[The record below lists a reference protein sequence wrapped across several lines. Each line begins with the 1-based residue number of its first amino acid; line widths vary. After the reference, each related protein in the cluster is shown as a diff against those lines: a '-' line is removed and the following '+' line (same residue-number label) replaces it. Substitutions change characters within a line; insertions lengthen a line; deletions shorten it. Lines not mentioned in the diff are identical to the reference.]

1 MTENAQT
8 LVRDLADQAEVT
20 DTGGVRIAPAATA
33 GHLELSLAAEPE
45 PGDAVV
51 DGSDG
56 ARIFLEEETATLL
69 ADATLDAQDGEQP
82 GFVLTQQDG

>member
-8 LVRDLADQAEVT
+8 LVRDLADEAEVA

-33 GHLELSLAAEPE
+33 GQLELSIAAAPE

-51 DGSDG
+51 DGDDG
-56 ARIFLEEETATLL
+56 ARLFLEEQTATLL
-69 ADATLDAQDGEQP
+69 ADATLDTQEGEQP